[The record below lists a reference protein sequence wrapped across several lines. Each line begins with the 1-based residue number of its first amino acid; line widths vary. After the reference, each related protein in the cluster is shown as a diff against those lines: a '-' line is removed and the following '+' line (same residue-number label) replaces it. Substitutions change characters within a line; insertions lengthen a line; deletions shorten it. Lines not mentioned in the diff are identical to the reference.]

1 VDELPGIL
9 ERLANLADNLEL
21 KAAAPLEDAELTMQH
36 TLYELDALTGHTPV
50 RGVRPWWL

>member
-1 VDELPGIL
+1 MDELPGIL

-21 KAAAPLEDAELTMQH
+21 KAAAPLEDAQLTMQH
-36 TLYELDALTGHTPV
+36 TLYELDALTGRAPV